1 MEDISLRK
9 YEAIGESDLISNES
23 GYMSSP
29 QFVRSLTTLCE
40 TVLQSENKEDTLL
53 KGLDKINE

>member
-23 GYMSSP
+23 GYMGKMHYAK
-29 QFVRSLTTLCE
+29 SLDEKPIARQQCM
-40 TVLQSENKEDTLL
+40 V
-53 KGLDKINE
+53 IIF